1 MFSFTK
7 NTPAPMTMMET
18 CGQRKGVASRKIRL
32 LALIVLLCLCC
43 TGLAAAQDVTTIKP
57 GYYCEIRLSPGES
70 AYYWDRGLNSGLAV
84 YTLKHESGDSDFDI
98 FIKDSGRKTLLR
110 SGTNGGKN
118 SELLVLPTSTT
129 GDWLFLEVKNVGS
142 RVATYNLYPRKIG
155 FAEQFGQAFK
165 AAIFQGIIKWA
176 IGAENEESSANAS
189 RFATAF
195 TSLMVN
201 RNLASVAKDVVIN
214 EITTRIQRELGL
226 KGFWADVANNFVAG
240 TIGEV
245 YEDYVSR

>member
-1 MFSFTK
+1 MFSVTK
-7 NTPAPMTMMET
+7 DTLAPMTMMAT
-18 CGQRKGVASRKIRL
+18 CGQRKGVASRKIRS

-43 TGLAAAQDVTTIKP
+43 SGFAVAQDATTIKP

-98 FIKDSGRKTLLR
+98 FIKDSRKTLLR

-129 GDWLFLEVKNVGS
+129 GDWLFLEIKNVGS

-155 FAEQFGQAFK
+155 FAEQFMQAFK
-165 AAIFQGIIKWA
+165 VSILHGIIKWA
-176 IGAENEESSANAS
+176 MGAETEEGRANAG
-189 RFATAF
+189 RVATVF

-226 KGFWADVANNFVAG
+226 NGFWADVANNFVAG